1 MSEPTAKL
9 GRCDPYRFS
18 KASGKSGLCFIA
30 HGQSDI
36 VDTQLHISQQR
47 LGVGDALAGQPSVW
61 RLSGGH
67 TEGRTEVESA
77 QVYQVRQFLNADI
90 LRHILAH
97 IAGDAL
103 DLPTRK
109 TTLRSR
115 RDRH

>member
-47 LGVGDALAGQPSVW
+47 LGVGDAGRSTIRMASGPVAIRKAVQKW
-61 RLSGGH
+61 NRLKF
-67 TEGRTEVESA
+67 
-77 QVYQVRQFLNADI
+77 YQVRQFPEC
-90 LRHILAH
+90 
-97 IAGDAL
+97 GY
-103 DLPTRK
+103 PPPY
-109 TTLRSR
+109 SR
-115 RDRH
+115 AYSR